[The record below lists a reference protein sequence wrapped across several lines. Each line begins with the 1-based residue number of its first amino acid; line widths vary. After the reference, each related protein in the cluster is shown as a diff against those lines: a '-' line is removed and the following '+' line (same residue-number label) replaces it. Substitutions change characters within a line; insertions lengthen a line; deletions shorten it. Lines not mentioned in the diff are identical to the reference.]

1 VAEAPARDPR
11 LRWIAFFA
19 RWTLG
24 LLFLMV
30 GWEKVV
36 RMGALEHARTLFVEP
51 YADTWIPAPLL
62 WALGTAIPFFEL
74 ATGALMLIGW
84 QVRRVAIGMGFLLLI
99 VTYGHALTQP
109 FFDITTH
116 VFPRLLLVAAVLA
129 WSDHDPLRLEAR
141 APRPS

>member
-1 VAEAPARDPR
+1 MKDPR

-36 RMGALEHARTLFVEP
+36 RMGALEHARMLFVEP

-62 WALGTAIPFFEL
+62 WGLGTVIPFFEL
-74 ATGALMLIGW
+74 TTGALMLIGW
-84 QVRRVAIGMGFLLLI
+84 QVRRVAIAMPSGR
-99 VTYGHALTQP
+99 VT
-109 FFDITTH
+109 
-116 VFPRLLLVAAVLA
+116 
-129 WSDHDPLRLEAR
+129 
-141 APRPS
+141 